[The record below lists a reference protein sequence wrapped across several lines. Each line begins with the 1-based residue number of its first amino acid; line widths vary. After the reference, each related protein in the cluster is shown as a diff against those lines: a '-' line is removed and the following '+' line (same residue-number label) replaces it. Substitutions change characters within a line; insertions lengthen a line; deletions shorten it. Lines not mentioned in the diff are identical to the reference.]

1 MHCEASIRAGLV
13 RVETE
18 CRVLRG
24 HCDDVFYVS
33 KYAYVCA
40 CSGKGSLKIPT
51 GTFGVTCE
59 EGFQN
64 KIVFFESFSCVF
76 KTPTS

>member
-1 MHCEASIRAGLV
+1 MNIVVMS
-13 RVETE
+13 
-18 CRVLRG
+18 
-24 HCDDVFYVS
+24 YVC

-40 CSGKGSLKIPT
+40 RFGKGSLKIPT
-51 GTFGVTCE
+51 GSFGVTCE